1 MKNDYT
7 VIQKALHWLMAGII
21 MLDLFIAQKFGNP
34 MDIADRLE
42 SRVDHSTMGLIVLTL
57 FVVRL
62 VLRFVYGAPKED
74 STSPVWQ
81 VWLAKVAHGLLY
93 VLMGLLVA
101 SGLLTA
107 VSATSPIEIFG
118 VFDITFGRVDDVI
131 FDFVRQFHEFFT
143 EVIIGLIIVHVIAA
157 FYHQFIRRDNLLLKM
172 LKFRRS

>member
-7 VIQKALHWLMAGII
+7 GIQKALHWLMAGII
-21 MLDLFIAQKFGNP
+21 MLDLFVAQKFGNFMELP
-34 MDIADRLE
+34 DRLE

-74 STSPVWQ
+74 GTSPLWQ

-107 VSATSPIEIFG
+107 MSATSPIEIFG

-143 EVIIGLIIVHVIAA
+143 EVIIGLIIVHVVAA

>member
-21 MLDLFIAQKFGNP
+21 MLDLFVAQKFGNT
-34 MDIADRLE
+34 MGIADRLE
-42 SRVDHSTMGLIVLTL
+42 SRVDHSTMGLLVLSL
-57 FVVRL
+57 FIIRL
-62 VLRFVYGAPKED
+62 VLRFIYGAPKED
-74 STSPVWQ
+74 VASPVWQ
-81 VWLAKVAHGLLY
+81 VWLAKLAHGLLY

-107 VSATSPIEIFG
+107 MSATSPIEIVG
-118 VFDITFGRVDDVI
+118 VFDITFGRVNDTL

-143 EVIIGLIIVHVIAA
+143 EVMIGLIVIHVVAA
-157 FYHQFIRRDNLLLKM
+157 LYHQFIRRDNLLLKM